1 MCKLVPFASVLI
13 LIVFLLPAC
22 GSASGPV
29 RTMED
34 YLNALVAKDA
44 TRLSTLSC
52 ADWAQSAAVEM
63 DSFQAV
69 TASLEGLSCE
79 VTGTDGAF
87 TLVTCQ
93 GNIVT
98 SYNGE
103 TQQFDLSLRTY
114 QVVEQGGETLVCGY
128 R

>member
-1 MCKLVPFASVLI
+1 
-13 LIVFLLPAC
+13 
-22 GSASGPV
+22 
-29 RTMED
+29 
-34 YLNALVAKDA
+34 
-44 TRLSTLSC
+44 
-52 ADWAQSAAVEM
+52 M

-69 TASLEGLSCE
+69 TASLEGLSCK

-114 QVVEQGGETLVCGY
+114 QVVKQGGENLVCGY

>member
-1 MCKLVPFASVLI
+1 MRKLVPFASVLI

-34 YLNALVAKDA
+34 YLYALVAKDA

-52 ADWAQSAAVEM
+52 VDWAQSAAVEM

>member
-1 MCKLVPFASVLI
+1 
-13 LIVFLLPAC
+13 
-22 GSASGPV
+22 
-29 RTMED
+29 MED
-34 YLNALVAKDA
+34 YLYALVAKDA

-52 ADWAQSAAVEM
+52 VDWAQSAAVEM

>member
-1 MCKLVPFASVLI
+1 MRKLVPFASVLI

-34 YLNALVAKDA
+34 YLNALVVKDA